1 MRVNQRVKPLID
13 SDILRY
19 EIAAVGEKL
28 NKDTGE
34 IEIADW
40 DFIEYILDNK
50 ISDIC
55 TGAGATEP
63 PILFLTGRG
72 NFREALATAKTY
84 KGTRR
89 QNKPFHF
96 KNIGPYLHSKY
107 EVRLA
112 EGCEADDLLGIEQHL
127 SGDATIVCTRDKD
140 LRMIPGWHYG
150 WECGKQGE
158 FGPVYYDSV
167 GKIELVRTSSGNK
180 IRGGGFAFFASQLLT
195 GDVVDNIGG
204 LANYGPV
211 KTHKLLDNCTTEREY
226 FSAVR
231 SVYEEALGDGW
242 LESLTE
248 QCHLLYILRE
258 RNEDGSLKHF
268 NIEEWL

>member
-1 MRVNQRVKPLID
+1 MKPLID

-63 PILFLTGRG
+63 PILYLTGKG
-72 NFREALATAKTY
+72 NFRESLALSKVY
-84 KGTRR
+84 KGTRK
-89 QNKPFHF
+89 QNKPFHW
-96 KNIGPYLHSKY
+96 KNIGPYLVCKY
-107 EVRLA
+107 NVRIST
-112 EGCEADDLLGIEQHL
+112 GYEADDLIGVEQFTNPL
-127 SGDATIVCTRDKD
+127 ANTIICTRDKD

-167 GKIELVRTSSGNK
+167 GKIELVRTASGNK

-211 KTHKLLDNCTTEREY
+211 KAYKLLSDCTTEREY

-231 SVYEEALGDGW
+231 SVYEEAFGDGW
-242 LESLTE
+242 LEPLTE

-258 RNEDGSLKHF
+258 RNDDGSLKHF
-268 NIEEWL
+268 NINDWLQGE